1 MKRKACRRND
11 GVWWVKMDDDVD
23 VVVAVDEYNVVV
35 VGGGDVEEGRA

>member
-23 VVVAVDEYNVVV
+23 VVVRVVV
-35 VGGGDVEEGRA
+35 VVVVVVDE